1 MDQPSVPFDVVI
13 DNWPQFLS
21 GLAVTLEVSVLSLA
35 ASIVLGGLIGLMRV
49 TPWRVL
55 RAIASAYVE
64 FFRNIPPLIH
74 LFYVFFALPQV
85 GLVLPPFLAGVLGLS
100 VYHSAF
106 IAEILRAGINA
117 VGRPQLETARAL
129 SLTYVQ
135 AMRYVVLPQAVAL
148 VVPPLGNLFVSLVKT
163 SSLVATISVADL
175 MFEAQILNEV
185 TFRSFEVFTTAGVIY
200 LALSYSLGALLH
212 HFHERLLRRTA

>member
-1 MDQPSVPFDVVI
+1 VHSTVPFDVVI
-13 DNWPQFLS
+13 DNLPQFLS
-21 GLAVTLEVSVLSLA
+21 GLAITLEVSVLSLA
-35 ASIVLGGLIGLMRV
+35 ASIALGGVIGLVRV
-49 TPWRVL
+49 TPWIILRV
-55 RAIASAYVE
+55 IASAYVE

-85 GLVLPPFLAGVLGLS
+85 GLVLSPFLAGVLGLS

-129 SLTYVQ
+129 GLTYVQ

-148 VVPPLGNLFVSLVKT
+148 IVPPLGNLFISLVKT

-185 TFRSFEVFTTAGVIY
+185 TFRSFEVFTIAGVIY
-200 LALSYSLGALLH
+200 LALSYSLGATLH
-212 HFHERLLRRTA
+212 HFHNRLIRRTA